1 MASVQISHTTVK
13 NVLTRTS
20 GYLSGVTSHSLQPYR
35 GCTLG
40 NSLCGVACYVRHN
53 GHVTRGRAW
62 GSFLEVR
69 TNVDASYLANVERER
84 RWARK
89 HRGAFSIFLSSST
102 EPFLPQERKF
112 RVTRRVLE
120 AMLEEPPDELVL
132 QTHSHRVLDV
142 LDLLPRLRERC
153 RLRVHLSIES
163 DRDTLPGLPK
173 PGCPVEMRFEAAR
186 QLKDEGIRTVV
197 TVSPL
202 LPIDDPDAFFG
213 RIAECA
219 NAVVLDHFIG
229 GDGSPDGGRT
239 RRTRL
244 PVVMEAVQPGSTSL
258 AYRDAMVEV
267 ASKWLPG
274 RVGVGAAGFGGR
286 YTTPSNSL
294 HPTILL

>member
-1 MASVQISHTTVK
+1 MQISPTTVK

-20 GYLSGVTSHSLQPYR
+20 GYLTGVTSHSLQPYR

-40 NSLCGVACYVRHN
+40 NSLCGVGCYVRHN

-69 TNVDASYLANVERER
+69 TNAAESYLANVEKER

-89 HRGAFSIFLSSST
+89 HRDAFSIFLSSST

-120 AMLEEPPDELVL
+120 AMVEEPPDELVL
-132 QTHSHRVLDV
+132 QTHSHRVLDA
-142 LDLLPRLRERC
+142 LDLLPTLATRC
-153 RLRVHLSIES
+153 RLRVHISIES

-173 PGCPVEMRFEAAR
+173 PGSSVDRRFDAAR
-186 QLKDEGIRTVV
+186 ELKAAGIQTVI

-202 LPIDDPDAFFG
+202 LPIADPDTFFA

-219 NAVVLDHFIG
+219 DAVVLDHFIG

-244 PVVMEAVQPGSTSL
+244 PVVMEEVLPGAASL

-267 ASKWLPG
+267 ASRWLPG
-274 RVGVGAAGFGGR
+274 RVGVGASGFGG
-286 YTTPSNSL
+286 TFLIP
-294 HPTILL
+294 